1 MLSNEGSPSSNEM
14 KGKPWGFWATLGFSA
29 IISGLFL
36 GLQTLVAVVFVFIMK
51 GRHPQLDLEVYTRSL
66 PSNGLCIAI
75 MVIATALICIPLTL
89 LFAKLRKNISVR
101 NYIGFRL
108 PLKKQW
114 VKWLLVL
121 VAFLFLSDTV
131 STLLGQPIVN
141 PFMADIYKTSS
152 FLPLLLVA
160 LMVAS
165 PMFEEIFFRGF
176 LFQGIRYS
184 RLGPIAA
191 IGITSLFWAAIH
203 LQYNLYGMAT
213 IFALGLLLGIVRI
226 KTDSIYLL
234 MAMHSLS
241 SLAATIETALYVHF
255 VG

>member
-1 MLSNEGSPSSNEM
+1 M
-14 KGKPWGFWATLGFSA
+14 KARPWGFWATLGFSA
-29 IISGLFL
+29 IISGLFFI
-36 GLQTLVAVVFVFIMK
+36 LQFLVLTAFVSVEK
-51 GRHPQLDLEVYTRSL
+51 VRHPDLDLSAYADSL

-75 MVIATALICIPLTL
+75 MVIVTALICIPLTL

-101 NYIGFRL
+101 DYIGFRF
-108 PLKKQW
+108 PSKREW

-121 VAFLFLSDTV
+121 AAFLFLSDAV
-131 STLLGQPIVN
+131 STLLHQPIVT
-141 PFMADIYKTSS
+141 PFMEGIYRTAS
-152 FLPLLLVA
+152 FLPVLLFA
-160 LMVAS
+160 LMIAS

-176 LFQGIRYS
+176 LFQGIRNS

-203 LQYNLYGMAT
+203 IQYNLYGMAT
-213 IFALGLLLGIVRI
+213 IFALGLLLGIVQI

-241 SLAATIETALYVHF
+241 SLAATIETVLYIHF